1 MIGGRSL
8 DVITGSMLKNMLLV
22 AAHNLEQQKDIVNAL
37 NVFPVPDGDTGTNMS
52 LTLNAAVKELENAN
66 GDDIG
71 RLTSLLA
78 RGSLMG
84 ARGNSGVILSQF
96 FRGFSKGLAKVNGE
110 ATGADLARAFV
121 VSSETTYRA
130 VMKPVEGT
138 MLTVGRKAG
147 EAAQEAAEQG
157 ANVEKVLRAALRAAR
172 EALDDTP
179 NILPVLKEAGV
190 VDAGGKGMLC
200 IYEGMVDG
208 LTLTVEELA
217 ETEERPPLAVVEREH
232 PAAEVLANKYCTE
245 FIILGDSLDAE
256 LVRAELIDKG
266 DSMIVVG
273 DDDVLKVHIHT
284 DFPGDVLQF
293 CASLGNVTEIAI
305 DNMYLQNLDY
315 EGHRQQHR
323 LNLEEDN
330 VVGFPRREEEK
341 AKPLGLVAVVP
352 GPGLAEI
359 FRSLGVDCIVSGGQT
374 MNPSTEE
381 LVKAVD
387 SVNAEAVI
395 ILPNNKNVIFSAQQA
410 KELVDKQVG
419 VVATRSTP
427 QGISALMNF
436 VGEDS
441 LQANLE
447 AMEDGMGEVK
457 TGEVTFAVRATV
469 AGDLRIEERDIIGLA
484 DGKIAVVGSDPSEVA
499 FDLLQT
505 LIDEDSSVVSIYYGE
520 DQDESEAERLYGD
533 VQEKYPQ
540 CEVEVYQGGQPLYYY
555 IVSVE

>member
-1 MIGGRSL
+1 
-8 DVITGSMLKNMLLV
+8 
-22 AAHNLEQQKDIVNAL
+22 
-37 NVFPVPDGDTGTNMS
+37 
-52 LTLNAAVKELENAN
+52 
-66 GDDIG
+66 
-71 RLTSLLA
+71 
-78 RGSLMG
+78 
-84 ARGNSGVILSQF
+84 
-96 FRGFSKGLAKVNGE
+96 
-110 ATGADLARAFV
+110 
-121 VSSETTYRA
+121 
-130 VMKPVEGT
+130 

-147 EAAQEAAEQG
+147 EAAQEAAEKG
-157 ANVEKVLRAALRAAR
+157 LNVEEVLRAALQAAQ
-172 EALDDTP
+172 EALDNTP

-200 IYEGMVDG
+200 IYEGFVDG

-217 ETEERPPLAVVEREH
+217 ETAVKPTLEVVEQAH
-232 PAAEVLANKYCTE
+232 PTAAVSSNKYCTE
-245 FIILGDSLDAE
+245 FIILGENLDAE
-256 LVRAELIDKG
+256 LVRGELALKG

-293 CASLGNVTEIAI
+293 CAALGNLTEIAI

-315 EGHRQQHR
+315 EQHQDHHR

-330 VVGFPRREEEK
+330 VVGFPKQEQGEK
-341 AKPLGLVAVVP
+341 KPLGLVAVVP

-359 FRSLGVDCIVSGGQT
+359 FRSLGVDYIVPGGQT

-395 ILPNNKNVIFSAQQA
+395 ILPNNKNVIFSAEQA
-410 KELVDKQVG
+410 KQLVDKEVG
-419 VVATRSTP
+419 VVATQSTP

-441 LQANLE
+441 LEANLE
-447 AMEDGMGEVK
+447 AMEDSMDEVK

-484 DGKIAVVGSDPSEVA
+484 EGKIAVVGSDPSEVA
-499 FDLLQT
+499 FDLLEE
-505 LIDEDSSVVSIYYGE
+505 LIDEDSSVVSIYYGAE
-520 DQDESEAERLYGD
+520 QDEDEAARLYD
-533 VQEKYPQ
+533 SVQEKYPQ